1 MIPVMLRD
9 TTRYAP
15 MSSHPP
21 SYIPANP
28 DSTPVILDA
37 LPLFPLHTV
46 LFPDGRLPLR
56 VFEKRYVDMVRSCL
70 RDGSAFGV
78 CLISSGQEVARP
90 DDPTV
95 PESVGC
101 LAEIVDCNMEQLGV
115 LLIEA
120 RGRQRFRV
128 LSHETHDDGLLVARA
143 ELLPDDII
151 DCKLELLGEC
161 LAALRRIVT
170 AIHAESPDNLPF
182 SEPYLWDD
190 PTWVANRLCEL
201 LPVPLKAKQ
210 MLMELPDAGMRI
222 EIVHRYMRQH
232 HIV

>member
-1 MIPVMLRD
+1 MSKPGADTAPIP
-9 TTRYAP
+9 
-15 MSSHPP
+15 S
-21 SYIPANP
+21 N
-28 DSTPVILDA
+28 LDA
-37 LPLFPLHTV
+37 LPLFPLNTV

-56 VFEKRYVDMVRSCL
+56 VFEKRYVDMVRNCM
-70 RDGSAFGV
+70 RDGAPFGV
-78 CLISSGQEVARP
+78 CLIASGEEVARP
-90 DDPTV
+90 GHPTQ
-95 PESVGC
+95 PEPVGC

-115 LLIEA
+115 LLIET

-128 LSHETHDDGLLVARA
+128 LSHVTRDDGLLVAEA
-143 ELLPDDII
+143 ELLPDDVI

-170 AIHAESPDNLPF
+170 SMHSEFPDKSRLPF
-182 SEPYLWDD
+182 AEPYLWDD
-190 PTWVANRLCEL
+190 PSWVANRLCEL

-222 EIVHRYMRQH
+222 EIAHRFMRQH

>member
-1 MIPVMLRD
+1 MS
-9 TTRYAP
+9 TTP
-15 MSSHPP
+15 TD
-21 SYIPANP
+21 IEPARA
-28 DSTPVILDA
+28 TLDV

-46 LFPDGRLPLR
+46 LFPGGRLPLR
-56 VFEKRYVDMVRSCL
+56 VFEKRYVDMVRNCL
-70 RDGSAFGV
+70 RDGSPFGV
-78 CLISSGQEVARP
+78 CLISSGEEVSRP
-90 DDPTV
+90 DEPTV

-115 LLIEA
+115 LLIETH
-120 RGRQRFRV
+120 GRQRFRV
-128 LSHETHDDGLLVARA
+128 LSHETRDDGLLVARA

-161 LAALRRIVT
+161 LQALRRIVT
-170 AIHAESPDNLPF
+170 AIHAESPDNLPLA
-182 SEPYLWDD
+182 EPYLWDD

>member
-1 MIPVMLRD
+1 
-9 TTRYAP
+9 

-21 SYIPANP
+21 DTGHSTHPAP
-28 DSTPVILDA
+28 DLDA

-56 VFEKRYVDMVRSCL
+56 VFEARYVDMVRNCM
-70 RDGSAFGV
+70 RDHTPFGV
-78 CLISSGQEVARP
+78 CLIASGNEVAQP
-90 DDPTV
+90 DQPTV
-95 PESVGC
+95 PEDVGC
-101 LAEIVDCNMEQLGV
+101 LADIVDCNMEQLGV

-120 RGRQRFRV
+120 RGRQRFQV
-128 LSHETHDDGLLVARA
+128 LSHSTRDDGLIVARVA
-143 ELLPDDII
+143 LLPPDEI

-161 LAALRRIVT
+161 LSALRRIVS
-170 AIHAESPDNLPF
+170 AIHAEQPDKSRLPF
-182 SEPYLWDD
+182 NEPYLWDD
-190 PTWVANRLCEL
+190 PSWVANRLCEL

-210 MLMELPDAGMRI
+210 MLMALPDAGMRI

>member
-1 MIPVMLRD
+1 
-9 TTRYAP
+9 
-15 MSSHPP
+15 MSSTDLLRHT
-21 SYIPANP
+21 
-28 DSTPVILDA
+28 TPVDATPLTLDD

-56 VFEKRYVDMVRSCL
+56 VFEKRYVDMVRNCL
-70 RDGSAFGV
+70 RDAVPFGV
-78 CLISSGQEVARP
+78 CLISSGEEVARSGQA
-90 DDPTV
+90 TV
-95 PESVGC
+95 PESIGC

-115 LLIEA
+115 LLIET

-128 LSHETHDDGLLVARA
+128 LEHRKRDDGLIVASA
-143 ELLPDDII
+143 ELLPADII

-161 LAALRRIVT
+161 LSVLRRIVT
-170 AIHAESPDNLPF
+170 RLHAEQPDRMPVA
-182 SEPYLWDD
+182 EPYLWDD
-190 PTWVANRLCEL
+190 PSWVTNRLCEL

-232 HIV
+232 HMV